1 MVQSKWFRTVVG
13 RSVCMKTQKSFGVL
27 IAMLCLLLCGCGADG
42 GQVNVETS
50 EGAAQ
55 EGYYR
60 ISETVLPDPDLALAG
75 ELAQDGWVREP
86 DQDFIEG
93 KVYRIAQAW
102 GTLNGIEQTT
112 GYYLQIL
119 DSPYQEWKTLLVS
132 SATWDESLEYEG
144 FQYQPWEIVTA
155 VGNEVYCIVRKI
167 DDNGNPILCLG
178 KIRLSEEEEA
188 AEDIGQQTAESDSR
202 DSGKEA
208 QKVPDGTLLGEVP
221 KELKDGRLFLT
232 KAGAWYGYQE
242 SGTKIWTLDETLQI
256 QDARLADGRVL
267 GLLEDAEGSVF
278 WYGESENG
286 FCIRRADSGETVVNV
301 GASVSADALT
311 QGEDGSFYFA
321 DTREIGKMSKE
332 GETTIQVDFFEHA
345 YLPEEILGIRA
356 AGEEAIAVL
365 CLLDGERCLLT
376 CVRCEGVPAK
386 KETVVLAMGEEIPVL
401 MDFVSRFNR
410 QSEQYRIAV
419 RLYEGNESGPEFMD
433 KIQMEITA
441 GEGPDLLMNGQ
452 IDAADMA
459 ENGYLLAL
467 DELFADGGELWTA
480 AVESGKIGGIQY
492 GVPYAAQLYFPT
504 FSGTLTDGRSGWTLE
519 EFMEAVRKSD
529 AEILQYGFGG
539 TEIVVNY
546 GLYDNE
552 NTELIDWERGESH
565 LTEPLFLSLLGFA
578 AEYADTGKIPQ
589 GEVGEALESGRI
601 AAEGSFLIELSELNY
616 REACF
621 AGNPA
626 DIGFPRSSGNGI
638 YLTPNMLYVNANSAV
653 PEGAKAF
660 LRFLISEES
669 QLRYVGRS
677 VSGAALLPV
686 REDALEKLLTRE
698 EMQSGE
704 EIMAHSSTGVS
715 YAKTGLSEENQARF
729 WELVEKAEPGN
740 WYAAEILDLIYEE
753 LDPYF
758 AGQRSAE
765 EAAKNLDN
773 RVQLYLDER
782 K

>member
-1 MVQSKWFRTVVG
+1 M
-13 RSVCMKTQKSFGVL
+13 
-27 IAMLCLLLCGCGADG
+27 
-42 GQVNVETS
+42 
-50 EGAAQ
+50 
-55 EGYYR
+55 
-60 ISETVLPDPDLALAG
+60 
-75 ELAQDGWVREP
+75 
-86 DQDFIEG
+86 
-93 KVYRIAQAW
+93 
-102 GTLNGIEQTT
+102 NGIEQTT

-119 DSPYQEWKTLLVS
+119 DSPYQEWKTLLVP

-221 KELKDGRLFLT
+221 RELKDGRLFLT

-267 GLLEDAEGSVF
+267 GLLEDA
-278 WYGESENG
+278 
-286 FCIRRADSGETVVNV
+286 
-301 GASVSADALT
+301 
-311 QGEDGSFYFA
+311 
-321 DTREIGKMSKE
+321 
-332 GETTIQVDFFEHA
+332 
-345 YLPEEILGIRA
+345 
-356 AGEEAIAVL
+356 AG
-365 CLLDGERCLLT
+365 
-376 CVRCEGVPAK
+376 
-386 KETVVLAMGEEIPVL
+386 
-401 MDFVSRFNR
+401 
-410 QSEQYRIAV
+410 
-419 RLYEGNESGPEFMD
+419 
-433 KIQMEITA
+433 
-441 GEGPDLLMNGQ
+441 
-452 IDAADMA
+452 
-459 ENGYLLAL
+459 NGYLLAL